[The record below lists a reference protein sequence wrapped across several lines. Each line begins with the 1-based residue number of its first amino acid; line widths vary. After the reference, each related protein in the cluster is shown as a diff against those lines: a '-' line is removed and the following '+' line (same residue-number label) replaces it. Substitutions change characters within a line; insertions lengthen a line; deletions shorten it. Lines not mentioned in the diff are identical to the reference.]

1 MSLSD
6 KRASFGEKIVDSGDK
21 QLPQTCFAGKSSI
34 LNRFKKAD
42 PWQKER
48 WIRDSLCCLWTC
60 GGVIIQSKYRMKSF
74 IHLVSF
80 VRIALPTFCFNM
92 DCEYNMHAAFLHGYS
107 KFIVVLLHSK
117 WDKVHSKAWVV
128 PLPFSAGHMM
138 LRQGQHSLC
147 LPKLACWH
155 EWINLV
161 ITYSCRWDQYSS
173 LCCLCWY

>member
-21 QLPQTCFAGKSSI
+21 QPPQTCFAGKSSI

-107 KFIVVLLHSK
+107 KLSCCTANETRFIQKHGLFHCPSLLGI
-117 WDKVHSKAWVV
+117 WCYAKVSTLFVFLNSPV
-128 PLPFSAGHMM
+128 DMNEL
-138 LRQGQHSLC
+138 
-147 LPKLACWH
+147 
-155 EWINLV
+155 I
-161 ITYSCRWDQYSS
+161 
-173 LCCLCWY
+173 